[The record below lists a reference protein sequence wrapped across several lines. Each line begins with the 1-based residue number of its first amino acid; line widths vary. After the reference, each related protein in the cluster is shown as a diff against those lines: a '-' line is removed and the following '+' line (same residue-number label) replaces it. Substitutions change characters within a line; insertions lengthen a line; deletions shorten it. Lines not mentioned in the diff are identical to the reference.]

1 MRTIRI
7 ATRGSKLALVQAN
20 MIKDSLEA
28 LGAAC
33 ELVIVSTKGDRNQT
47 GALKEIGGKGLFV
60 REIEEYL
67 LRDEA
72 DIAVH
77 SGKDLP
83 YELSQGLVI
92 AGVPAAASAWDC
104 LVTVKGKSLAELEE
118 RAKKE
123 GRSLV
128 IGTASPR
135 REEELKRLYPSAEF
149 RLIRGNVDTRLQKLR
164 DGLYDATL
172 LARAGLDRLGV
183 DLSDFD
189 VKELT
194 EDECIPAACQGIIA
208 VECRERDTD
217 IAELLGSI
225 SDSKA
230 QLRFMVERNLLSLL
244 EADCSVAMGIHSE
257 IYLSDD
263 NYEEQMELRLKIH
276 GMFEGYH
283 ASRDGLA
290 KDYATMCRSLSIE
303 LLEGSKMAQEEEN
316 GVKDYL

>member
-28 LGAAC
+28 LGASC

-83 YELSQGLVI
+83 YELAEGLVI
-92 AGVPAAASAWDC
+92 AGVPAAASSMDC
-104 LVTVKGKSLAELEE
+104 LVTVKGTKLEDIPE
-118 RAKKE
+118 TEKRPII
-123 GRSLV
+123 

-135 REEELKRLYPSAEF
+135 REAELKRLYPEADF
-149 RLIRGNVDTRLQKLR
+149 QLIRGNVDTRLQKLK

-183 DLSDFD
+183 DLTDFD
-189 VKELT
+189 VRDLT
-194 EDECIPAACQGIIA
+194 EEECIPAACQGIIG
-208 VECRERDTD
+208 VECRSRDAE

-225 SDSKA
+225 SDSRA
-230 QLRFMVERNLLSLL
+230 MLRFTVERNLLSLL
-244 EADCSVAMGIHSE
+244 EADCSVAMGIHSDVF
-257 IYLSDD
+257 LNDSD
-263 NYEEQMELRLKIH
+263 ELRLRIH

-283 ASRDGLA
+283 ADREGA
-290 KDYATMCRSLSIE
+290 VEDYPKMCRSLSIE
-303 LLEGSKMAQEEEN
+303 LLEGSRIAQEQDS
-316 GVKDYL
+316 VKNYL